1 MNSKFY
7 DNSIFANNLKRL
19 LEEKDISGAELARR
33 LDISKS
39 AVSDWLKGKSLPR
52 TDKVDAMCRIF
63 NCERDQ
69 FTKPIVSNLIDTT
82 GVIPIAGRIA
92 AGSPNLILENI
103 VEWVPTIMPN
113 PDEYFGLVVCGDS
126 MINAGIT
133 NGSYAIIH
141 KQSCADEGQIVACM
155 LNGNE
160 ATLKRFRTQGENVI
174 LMPENS
180 AYSPIIVNKA
190 DFENGFA
197 QILGVLKKIMINY

>member
-1 MNSKFY
+1 MTIGERIKKRREE
-7 DNSIFANNLKRL
+7 LKMTQ
-19 LEEKDISGAELARR
+19 EELALKLGYASRSSLNKIESNER
-33 LDISKS
+33 NLTQSKIK
-39 AVSDWLKGKSLPR
+39 AIAEALYTTPGYIMGWDDEEEPTNAIR
-52 TDKVDAMCRIF
+52 
-63 NCERDQ
+63 
-69 FTKPIVSNLIDTT
+69 TT

-126 MINAGIT
+126 MINAGIP

-155 LNGNE
+155 LNENE
-160 ATLKRFRTQGENVI
+160 ATLKRFRTQGDNVI